1 MRRLLTTTTALLALA
16 APLLAAAPS
25 TAAPA
30 EVAIKPGA
38 LKRGPDV
45 AGAHLDG
52 KTIHD
57 GDVSV
62 TLKAPRVMLYGK
74 WNKYYVVATGDREWG
89 NVKLL
94 RVSAA
99 GVTKKL
105 AEFIDPFNTLLD
117 SDGGQVAYSYG
128 DSTDK
133 PTIAV
138 YDLLQEHEVSI
149 NAFTSIPR
157 LLDFDE
163 GLVVASFWDFKIKT
177 LTWDTV
183 ADHIEKVNSKRANY
197 ASKAH
202 DLLGFFSKAPDS
214 GGCQVLTHLSDPTD
228 VIWTNCD
235 ERIEAVSPDGKR
247 VATIPLL
254 TDGLGAADV
263 LVRKIG
269 GAPVV
274 HYSINGW
281 FGRIWWETPTKLL
294 MEANGKTKSATV
306 RCKVELC
313 NRATALSPT
322 PNL

>member
-16 APLLAAAPS
+16 APLLVTAPS
-25 TAAPA
+25 DAAPA
-30 EVAIKPGA
+30 DVAIKPGA

-45 AGAHLDG
+45 AGSHLDG

-62 TLKAPRVMLYGK
+62 TINAPNVMLYGK
-74 WNKYYVVATGDREWG
+74 WNDFYIVARGNQQWG
-89 NVKLL
+89 KVKLL
-94 RVSAA
+94 QVSAT
-99 GVTKKL
+99 GTTPKL
-105 AEFIDPFNTLLD
+105 AEFIDPFNTQLD
-117 SDGGQVAYSYG
+117 ADGGQVAYSYG

-149 NAFTSIPR
+149 NTFTSLPR
-157 LLDFDE
+157 LLDYDE
-163 GLVVASFWDFKIKT
+163 GLVVAAFWEFKVKT

-202 DLLGFFSKAPDS
+202 DLLGFFNKAPDA

-263 LVRKIG
+263 MVRKVG
-269 GAPVV
+269 GTPVV
-274 HYSINGW
+274 HYTINGF
-281 FGRIWWETPTKLL
+281 FGRIWWETGTKLL
-294 MEANGKTKSATV
+294 MDSNGATKAALV
-306 RCKVELC
+306 RCKVAVC
-313 NRATALSPT
+313 DRASAVTPT
-322 PNL
+322 PDL